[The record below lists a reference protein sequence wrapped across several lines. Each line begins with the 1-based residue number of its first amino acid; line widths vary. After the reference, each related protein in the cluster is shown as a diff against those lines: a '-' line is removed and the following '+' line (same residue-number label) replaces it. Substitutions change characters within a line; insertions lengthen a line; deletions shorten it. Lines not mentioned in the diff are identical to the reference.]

1 MGPRRGDR
9 SERSASAFNPPVRP
23 ARFKGVAV
31 APRLDCV
38 LFVLVRSWWEALT
51 KRLETGVFEWS

>member
-1 MGPRRGDR
+1 MATALSGVRVRLT
-9 SERSASAFNPPVRP
+9 PPVRP

-38 LFVLVRSWWEALT
+38 LFVLVRSWREALT
-51 KRLETGVFEWS
+51 KRLETGVFEWR